1 MDDLLEKV
9 DLIRERMDVGYKE
22 AKDSLDQ
29 ANGDVVKALIM
40 LEQGQEGESCCSWR
54 EVLARGASSKIR
66 LKKGDTSLLEFPVG
80 VGMIGILGMLVSD
93 ELAML
98 GAAGTAAALLSNC
111 RLEIAGEAMAD
122 ESEEDDHN
130 MHEGVEIEIRT

>member
-40 LEQGQEGESCCSWR
+40 LEQ
-54 EVLARGASSKIR
+54 VL
-66 LKKGDTSLLEFPVG
+66 
-80 VGMIGILGMLVSD
+80 
-93 ELAML
+93 
-98 GAAGTAAALLSNC
+98 
-111 RLEIAGEAMAD
+111 
-122 ESEEDDHN
+122 
-130 MHEGVEIEIRT
+130 